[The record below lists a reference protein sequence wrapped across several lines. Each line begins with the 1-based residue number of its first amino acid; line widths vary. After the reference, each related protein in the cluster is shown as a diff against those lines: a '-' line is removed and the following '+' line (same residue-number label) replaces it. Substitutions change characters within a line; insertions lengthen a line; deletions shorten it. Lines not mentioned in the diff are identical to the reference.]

1 MGAPI
6 DLTGQ
11 RFGMLTVIEETS
23 PHITSGG
30 SKQRQ
35 WVCHC
40 DCGNRTIT
48 TTQNLRSGDTRSCG
62 CYEKR
67 SKKENAT
74 IHGES
79 RTKLHNIWKAMR
91 KRCRNEN
98 SSDYKYY
105 GGKGVSVCDD
115 WNDYASF
122 RNWALSNG
130 FKDGLT
136 IDRIDSSCG
145 YSPENCR
152 WISIKEQSNNRTNNR
167 RFTHNGENHTIA
179 EWSEITHIPYHTLY
193 MRLYHGKT
201 IDESIAMGA

>member
-1 MGAPI
+1 
-6 DLTGQ
+6 
-11 RFGMLTVIEETS
+11 MLTVIEETS

-105 GGKGVSVCDD
+105 GGKLEYIKDLD
-115 WNDYASF
+115 AYATEVTVVY
-122 RNWALSNG
+122 SNSWQ
-130 FKDGLT
+130 K
-136 IDRIDSSCG
+136 
-145 YSPENCR
+145 
-152 WISIKEQSNNRTNNR
+152 
-167 RFTHNGENHTIA
+167 FTVLIE
-179 EWSEITHIPYHTLY
+179 
-193 MRLYHGKT
+193 
-201 IDESIAMGA
+201 